1 MTDQPLASVS
11 AAQVIAIGT
20 TAEANG
26 VNIAS
31 GNRVTFPNAGTY
43 SVTFSIQITN
53 YANSVRKAI
62 FWVKKNGV
70 DYPDSATEI
79 DLQPRKSAGI
89 PNRQVITINYVA
101 TAVAADYVQVFWA
114 GDSLDLQVEAL
125 PAGTSPTYPAVPSII
140 LTAVQVMYTQAGP
153 QGETGPA
160 GPTGPTGD
168 NGEAGIVFQ
177 TGAPTSTEVLWVDTD
192 ESAIEIP
199 SGGTAGQVL
208 AKVDATDFNTEW
220 VDVDIDALDDLVVAS
235 TFPIKLNLQT
245 ISANYAI
252 PAGYNGLSAGP
263 ITIAS
268 GVIVTIP
275 TGSSWSV
282 V

>member
-1 MTDQPLASVS
+1 M
-11 AAQVIAIGT
+11 
-20 TAEANG
+20 
-26 VNIAS
+26 
-31 GNRVTFPNAGTY
+31 
-43 SVTFSIQITN
+43 TFSIQVTN
-53 YANSVRKAI
+53 YANSVQKAI

-79 DLQPRKSAGI
+79 DLAPRKSAGI

-153 QGETGPA
+153 AGATGPAGPA
-160 GPTGPTGD
+160 GPTGAA
-168 NGEAGIVFQ
+168 GEAGIVFQ
-177 TGAPTSTEVLWVDTD
+177 DNAPTSTEVLWVDTD

-220 VDVDIDALDDLVVAS
+220 VDVDIDALDDLVIAS
-235 TFPIKLNLQT
+235 TFPIKLNEQT
-245 ISANYAI
+245 IVANYSI